1 MAGQSIMDRV
11 VAARHSIAGQ
21 GLAKSVC
28 KATTEEIIGPKK
40 KHLDYLLQCTNEPNV
55 SIPQMADL
63 LIERTQHQSWVV
75 VFKSLVSI
83 HNLMNYGNERFT
95 QYLAS
100 NNCSFNLSGFVDKG
114 GVQGYDMSTYIRRY
128 AKYLNE
134 KAVSYRLMAF
144 DFCKVKRGKEDG
156 LLRTM
161 NTEKLLKTLPVLQQ
175 QLDAL
180 LEFDC
185 TPNELTN
192 GVITACFM
200 LLFKDLI
207 RLFACY
213 NDGII
218 NLLEKYFDMNKK
230 QCKDGLDLYKRFLV
244 RMDKVSE
251 FLKVAENMGIDKGDI
266 PDLAKSIKGNAKSA
280 PASLLDALEQHLA
293 SLEGKK
299 GVATTPTSAS
309 KPAGFASAL
318 NTMTTNTFN
327 VSEAE
332 KKKIL
337 EEETQYLQKLKAS
350 DETQPS
356 VEPEGEAGGENIFEL
371 KAKESS
377 SPQQAQASSA
387 NNPFTAPSPAS
398 SGAQANLFGSPTDPS
413 GPTSS
418 SSAAA
423 GGGAKPS
430 DDLLSLGGN
439 PFMGNVQT
447 AMASAYTAPP
457 PAANNNPFGTAGFQ
471 TNGFTAAPAATNN
484 GGGSFTSEADFAKVF
499 SNGGTNAQAGSGFG
513 ATPSIAQVAKAPPG
527 LELASPLDLLDG
539 SGGQSVSPGLPSE
552 FGAGPLQQPSPAPP
566 SGGSPFAEFET
577 SAESH
582 NISPTPSPIPGFGT
596 PSPLMG
602 RAPSPL
608 SGLDDSANLF
618 GPGVPAPQ
626 QPPMPA
632 GLGGPPTVSPS
643 GGFFGGPAPVMP
655 GMGMVSSG
663 GTGQYYGQPMAQP
676 SVPVAI
682 PGANI
687 ASARAGIGAQAP
699 GSPSLSMGVGGSPVR
714 IMTRG
719 GKSPAASLSSSP
731 SGPGL
736 EDAVKALGLSM
747 SPSKSAAGKSMGGA
761 AGATARPV
769 SPGHAM
775 VSAGGLPPM
784 GSGYVMTGDGMEGGQ
799 QQQRAPDEVGAEKEA
814 NLSGQGLSA
823 GPSPVVP
830 GPASSFDAF
839 GDVLQPMNKSSPN
852 HAAPN
857 QPQAQ
862 GLGSDL
868 DSSLASLATNLS
880 VSGGASQLKKDHQW
894 QPKGESKL
902 TGGSAFQRQP
912 IAQSTT
918 PAAPAAWGQPGFQQ
932 PGIQPMGAPGAPMM
946 YNQPMGAPMGQPMM
960 QPMMGMPQQ
969 GMAMP
974 GMYAAPQRMPMMGP
988 GFQQPQQPQPQ
999 PGAGG
1004 NVNDPF
1010 GAL

>member
-527 LELASPLDLLDG
+527 L
-539 SGGQSVSPGLPSE
+539 
-552 FGAGPLQQPSPAPP
+552 
-566 SGGSPFAEFET
+566 
-577 SAESH
+577 
-582 NISPTPSPIPGFGT
+582 
-596 PSPLMG
+596 
-602 RAPSPL
+602 
-608 SGLDDSANLF
+608 
-618 GPGVPAPQ
+618 
-626 QPPMPA
+626 
-632 GLGGPPTVSPS
+632 
-643 GGFFGGPAPVMP
+643 
-655 GMGMVSSG
+655 
-663 GTGQYYGQPMAQP
+663 
-676 SVPVAI
+676 
-682 PGANI
+682 
-687 ASARAGIGAQAP
+687 
-699 GSPSLSMGVGGSPVR
+699 
-714 IMTRG
+714 
-719 GKSPAASLSSSP
+719 
-731 SGPGL
+731 
-736 EDAVKALGLSM
+736 
-747 SPSKSAAGKSMGGA
+747 
-761 AGATARPV
+761 
-769 SPGHAM
+769 
-775 VSAGGLPPM
+775 
-784 GSGYVMTGDGMEGGQ
+784 
-799 QQQRAPDEVGAEKEA
+799 
-814 NLSGQGLSA
+814 SA